1 MQSDSELLPVGKLS
15 DETYYG
21 PILIKKGSVN
31 MLYRVA
37 RAGKY
42 FIVKTA
48 KDGDERFKALIKREY
63 EFSIGLTHP
72 NIINVFTFEE
82 HSPVGPG
89 IVMEYVDGRTLEEF
103 LSENPPLELR
113 RRVFGQ
119 ILEAVAYI
127 HRKGIIHNDLKPA
140 NILITRIDNA
150 VKIIDFGLSDD
161 DAHYLARTLGCTAGY
176 ASPELL
182 RQERT
187 DCRSD
192 IYSLGKIMKD
202 IFGRRLG
209 RISSKACRTEASER
223 HDNAEALQKA
233 IKRRHYPVIA
243 ISILTILTILIGTG
257 VSFNRKYR
265 ELKEYKARE
274 IAEKIFCDSV
284 YNDTERQ
291 VEAAF
296 ADMESRLD
304 SIPFIEFAY
313 QELSKKL
320 VEMENIWRKFPE
332 LTDDQ
337 AIVSGFTFHY
347 QTLVNEHFERIDNR
361 IRQME
366 SMTQQNLTPEEI
378 EFYLTLIGHEEPYRP
393 FESSKD

>member
-1 MQSDSELLPVGKLS
+1 MQSDSEILPIEKLVG
-15 DETYYG
+15 ETYYG
-21 PILIKKGSVN
+21 PILIKEGTIN
-31 MLYRVA
+31 TLYRVA
-37 RAGKY
+37 RVGKY
-42 FIVKTA
+42 FIIKTA
-48 KDGDERFKALIKREY
+48 KDGNSRFEALIRREY
-63 EFSIGLTHP
+63 ELSITLSHP
-72 NIINVFTFEE
+72 HIINVFTFEE
-82 HSPVGPG
+82 DSPVGPG
-89 IVMEYVDGRTLEEF
+89 IVMEYVDGRTLEDF
-103 LSENPPLELR
+103 LAENPSLDLR
-113 RRVFGQ
+113 RRVLDQ
-119 ILEAVAYI
+119 ILEAVAYM

-140 NILITRIDNA
+140 NILITRIDNT

-161 DAHYLARTLGCTAGY
+161 DAHYLTKTIGCTAEY

-182 RQERT
+182 RQEKT
-187 DCRSD
+187 DSRSD
-192 IYSLGKIMKD
+192 IFSLGKIMKD

-296 ADMESRLD
+296 ADTESRLD

-320 VEMENIWRKFPE
+320 VEMENIWRRFPE

-337 AIVSGFTFHY
+337 AIVSSFTFHY

-366 SMTQQNLTPEEI
+366 SMTQQNLTPEEL

>member
-37 RAGKY
+37 RAGKH
-42 FIVKTA
+42 FIIKTA

-63 EFSIGLTHP
+63 ELSIGLTHP

-161 DAHYLARTLGCTAGY
+161 DAHYLAKTLGCTADY

-182 RQERT
+182 RQDKI

-192 IYSLGKIMKD
+192 IYSLGKITKD

-233 IKRRHYPVIA
+233 IRRRHYPVIA

-313 QELSKKL
+313 QELSKKMA
-320 VEMENIWRKFPE
+320 EMENIWRKFPE

-366 SMTQQNLTPEEI
+366 SMTQQNLSPEEL
-378 EFYLTLIGHEEPYRP
+378 EFYLTLIGQESPYRP

>member
-21 PILIKKGSVN
+21 PILIKEGSVN

-63 EFSIGLTHP
+63 ELSIGLTHP

-161 DAHYLARTLGCTAGY
+161 DAHYLAKTLGCTADY

-182 RQERT
+182 RQDKI

-366 SMTQQNLTPEEI
+366 SMTQQNLSPEEL
-378 EFYLTLIGHEEPYRP
+378 EFYLTLIGQESPYRP

>member
-1 MQSDSELLPVGKLS
+1 MQSDSELLPVRKLS

-21 PILIKKGSVN
+21 PILIKEGSVN

>member
-1 MQSDSELLPVGKLS
+1 MQSDSELLPVGNLS

-21 PILIKKGSVN
+21 PILIKEGSVN

-42 FIVKTA
+42 FIIKTA
-48 KDGDERFKALIKREY
+48 KDGDERFKTLIKREY

-89 IVMEYVDGRTLEEF
+89 IVMEYVDGRTLSEF
-103 LSENPPLELR
+103 IAENPAMVLR
-113 RRVFGQ
+113 KRVFDQ

-150 VKIIDFGLSDD
+150 VKIIDFGLSAD
-161 DAHYLARTLGCTAGY
+161 DAHYLPKTLGCTADY

-182 RQERT
+182 RQEKI

-192 IYSLGKIMKD
+192 IYSLGKIMKT
-202 IFGRRLG
+202 IFGKRFG
-209 RISSKACRTEASER
+209 RISSKACRTEASKR
-223 HDNAEALQKA
+223 YDNTEALQKA

-274 IAEKIFCDSV
+274 IAVKIFCDSV

-320 VEMENIWRKFPE
+320 AEMENIWRKFPE

-337 AIVSGFTFHY
+337 AIVSSFTFHY

-366 SMTQQNLTPEEI
+366 SMTQQNLTPEEL

>member
-1 MQSDSELLPVGKLS
+1 MQSDSELLPIGNS
-15 DETYYG
+15 SSETYYG
-21 PILIKKGSVN
+21 PVLVKEGAVN
-31 MLYRVA
+31 TLYRVA

-42 FIVKTA
+42 FIIKTA
-48 KDGDERFKALIKREY
+48 KDGNSRFEALIRREY
-63 EFSIGLTHP
+63 ELSITLSHP
-72 NIINVFTFEE
+72 HIINVFTFEE
-82 HSPVGPG
+82 DSPVGPG
-89 IVMEYVDGRTLEEF
+89 IVMEYVDGRTLEDF
-103 LSENPPLELR
+103 LAENPPLDLR
-113 RRVFGQ
+113 RRALDQ
-119 ILEAVAYI
+119 ILEAVAYM

-140 NILITRIDNA
+140 NILITRVDNT

-161 DAHYLARTLGCTAGY
+161 DAHYLTKTLGCTAEY

-182 RQERT
+182 RQEKT
-187 DCRSD
+187 DSRSD

-233 IKRRHYPVIA
+233 IRRRHYPVIA

-366 SMTQQNLTPEEI
+366 SMTQQNLSPEEL
-378 EFYLTLIGHEEPYRP
+378 EFYLTLIGQESPYRP

>member
-15 DETYYG
+15 DETYYD
-21 PILIKKGSVN
+21 PILIKEGSVN

-378 EFYLTLIGHEEPYRP
+378 EFYLTLIGHE
-393 FESSKD
+393 

>member
-21 PILIKKGSVN
+21 PILIKEGSVN

-42 FIVKTA
+42 FIIKTA

-89 IVMEYVDGRTLEEF
+89 IVMEYVDGRTLSEF
-103 LSENPPLELR
+103 LTENPSMELR
-113 RRVFGQ
+113 KRVFDQ

-161 DAHYLARTLGCTAGY
+161 DAHYLAKTLGCTADY

-182 RQERT
+182 RQEKI

-209 RISSKACRTEASER
+209 RISSKACHTEASER
-223 HDNAEALQKA
+223 YDNAEALQKA
-233 IKRRHYPVIA
+233 IRRRHYTVIA

-337 AIVSGFTFHY
+337 AIVSSFTFHY

-366 SMTQQNLTPEEI
+366 SMTQQNLSPQEL
-378 EFYLTLIGHEEPYRP
+378 EFYLTLIGQEEPYRP

>member
-21 PILIKKGSVN
+21 PILIKEGSVN

-48 KDGDERFKALIKREY
+48 KDGDERFKELIKREY

-72 NIINVFTFEE
+72 NIINIFTFEE

-366 SMTQQNLTPEEI
+366 SMTKQNLTPEEI

>member
-21 PILIKKGSVN
+21 PILIKEGSVN

-42 FIVKTA
+42 FIIKTA

-103 LSENPPLELR
+103 LSENPAMELR
-113 RRVFGQ
+113 KRVFDQ

-161 DAHYLARTLGCTAGY
+161 DAHYLAKTLGCTADY

-182 RQERT
+182 RQEKI

-192 IYSLGKIMKD
+192 IYSLGKIMKA
-202 IFGRRLG
+202 IFGKRFG

-223 HDNAEALQKA
+223 YDNAEALQKA
-233 IKRRHYPVIA
+233 IRRRHYPVIA

-366 SMTQQNLTPEEI
+366 SMTQQNLTPEEL

>member
-15 DETYYG
+15 DETYYD
-21 PILIKKGSVN
+21 PILIKEGSVN

>member
-21 PILIKKGSVN
+21 PILIKEGSVN

-42 FIVKTA
+42 FIIKTA
-48 KDGDERFKALIKREY
+48 KDGDERFKTLIKREY

-89 IVMEYVDGRTLEEF
+89 IVMEYVDGRTLSEF
-103 LSENPPLELR
+103 IAENPAMVLR
-113 RRVFGQ
+113 KRVFDQ

-161 DAHYLARTLGCTAGY
+161 DAHYLAKTLGCTADY

-182 RQERT
+182 RQEKI

-192 IYSLGKIMKD
+192 IYSLGKIMKA
-202 IFGRRLG
+202 IFGKRLG

-274 IAEKIFCDSV
+274 IAVKIFCDSV

-320 VEMENIWRKFPE
+320 AEMENIWRKFPE

-337 AIVSGFTFHY
+337 AIVSSFTFHY

-366 SMTQQNLTPEEI
+366 SMTQQNLTPEEL

>member
-1 MQSDSELLPVGKLS
+1 MQSDSELLPIGNS
-15 DETYYG
+15 SSETYYG
-21 PILIKKGSVN
+21 PVLVKEGAVN
-31 MLYRVA
+31 TLYRVA

-42 FIVKTA
+42 FIIKTA
-48 KDGDERFKALIKREY
+48 KDGNSRFEALIRREY
-63 EFSIGLTHP
+63 ELSITLSHP
-72 NIINVFTFEE
+72 HIINVFTFEE
-82 HSPVGPG
+82 DSPVGPG
-89 IVMEYVDGRTLEEF
+89 IVMEYVDGRTLEDF
-103 LSENPPLELR
+103 LAENPPLDLR
-113 RRVFGQ
+113 RRALDQ
-119 ILEAVAYI
+119 ILEAVAYM

-140 NILITRIDNA
+140 NILITRVDNT

-161 DAHYLARTLGCTAGY
+161 DAHYLTKTLGCTAEY

-182 RQERT
+182 RQEKT
-187 DCRSD
+187 DSRSD

-233 IKRRHYPVIA
+233 IRRRHYPVIA

-313 QELSKKL
+313 QELSKKMA
-320 VEMENIWRKFPE
+320 EMENIWRKFPE

-366 SMTQQNLTPEEI
+366 SMTQQNLSPEEL
-378 EFYLTLIGHEEPYRP
+378 EFYLTLIGQESPYRP

>member
-21 PILIKKGSVN
+21 PILIKEGSVN

-89 IVMEYVDGRTLEEF
+89 IVMEYVDGRTLEGF

-161 DAHYLARTLGCTAGY
+161 DAHYLAKTLGCTADY

-182 RQERT
+182 RQDKI

-233 IKRRHYPVIA
+233 IRRRHYPVIA

-366 SMTQQNLTPEEI
+366 SMTQQNLSPEEL
-378 EFYLTLIGHEEPYRP
+378 EFYLTLIGQESPYRP

>member
-1 MQSDSELLPVGKLS
+1 MQSDSEILPIEKLVG
-15 DETYYG
+15 ETYYG
-21 PILIKKGSVN
+21 PILIKEGTIN
-31 MLYRVA
+31 TLYRVA

-42 FIVKTA
+42 FIIKTA
-48 KDGDERFKALIKREY
+48 KDGNSRFEALIRREY
-63 EFSIGLTHP
+63 ELSITLSHP
-72 NIINVFTFEE
+72 HIINVFTFEE
-82 HSPVGPG
+82 DSPVGPG

-161 DAHYLARTLGCTAGY
+161 DAHYLARTIGCTAGY

-291 VEAAF
+291 VEATF

-320 VEMENIWRKFPE
+320 VEMENIWRRFPE

-337 AIVSGFTFHY
+337 AIVSSFTFHY

-366 SMTQQNLTPEEI
+366 SMTQQNLTPEEL

>member
-1 MQSDSELLPVGKLS
+1 MQSDSELLPVGNLS
-15 DETYYG
+15 DNTYYG
-21 PILIKKGSVN
+21 PILIKEGSVN

-42 FIVKTA
+42 FIIKTA

-63 EFSIGLTHP
+63 EFSIDLAHP

-161 DAHYLARTLGCTAGY
+161 DAHYLAKTLGCTADY

-182 RQERT
+182 RQEKI

-192 IYSLGKIMKD
+192 IYSLGKIMKA
-202 IFGRRLG
+202 IFGKRFR

-223 HDNAEALQKA
+223 YDNAEALQKA
-233 IKRRHYPVIA
+233 IRRRLYPVIA

-284 YNDTERQ
+284 YNNTERQ

-296 ADMESRLD
+296 ADLDSRLD
-304 SIPFIEFAY
+304 SIPYIEFAY

-320 VEMENIWRKFPE
+320 VEMEYIWKKFPE
-332 LTDDQ
+332 LTEDQ

-347 QTLVNEHFERIDNR
+347 QTLVNEHYEKINNR

-366 SMTQQNLTPEEI
+366 SMTQQNLNPEELK
-378 EFYLTLIGHEEPYRP
+378 FYLTLIGQEEPYRP
-393 FESSKD
+393 YESSKD

>member
-21 PILIKKGSVN
+21 PILIKEGSVN
-31 MLYRVA
+31 LLYRVA

-42 FIVKTA
+42 FIIKTA

-89 IVMEYVDGRTLEEF
+89 IVMEYVDGRTLSEF
-103 LSENPPLELR
+103 LTENPGMELR
-113 RRVFGQ
+113 KRVFDQ

-161 DAHYLARTLGCTAGY
+161 DAHYLAKTLGCTADY

-182 RQERT
+182 RQEKI

-202 IFGRRLG
+202 IFGRRFG

-223 HDNAEALQKA
+223 YGNAEALQKA

-366 SMTQQNLTPEEI
+366 SMTQQNLSPEEL
-378 EFYLTLIGHEEPYRP
+378 EFYLTLIGQESPYRP

>member
-37 RAGKY
+37 RAGKH
-42 FIVKTA
+42 FIIKTA

-63 EFSIGLTHP
+63 ELSIGLTHP

-161 DAHYLARTLGCTAGY
+161 DAHYLAKTLGCTADY

-182 RQERT
+182 RQDKI

-233 IKRRHYPVIA
+233 IRRRHYPVIA

-313 QELSKKL
+313 QELSKKMA
-320 VEMENIWRKFPE
+320 EMENIWRKFPE

-366 SMTQQNLTPEEI
+366 SMTQQNLSPEEL
-378 EFYLTLIGHEEPYRP
+378 EFYLTLIGQESPYRP

>member
-21 PILIKKGSVN
+21 PILIKEGSVN

-42 FIVKTA
+42 FIIKTA

-113 RRVFGQ
+113 KRVFDQ

-161 DAHYLARTLGCTAGY
+161 DAHYIAKTLGCTADY

-182 RQERT
+182 RQEKI

-223 HDNAEALQKA
+223 YDNAEALQKA
-233 IKRRHYPVIA
+233 IRRRHYPVIA

-366 SMTQQNLTPEEI
+366 SMTQQNLSPEEL

>member
-21 PILIKKGSVN
+21 PILIKEGSVN

-42 FIVKTA
+42 FIIKTA

-89 IVMEYVDGRTLEEF
+89 IVMEYVDGRTLSEF
-103 LSENPPLELR
+103 LTENPSMELR
-113 RRVFGQ
+113 KRVFDQ

-161 DAHYLARTLGCTAGY
+161 DAHYIAKTLGCTADY

-182 RQERT
+182 RQEKI

-209 RISSKACRTEASER
+209 RISSKACHTEASER
-223 HDNAEALQKA
+223 YDNAEALQKA
-233 IKRRHYPVIA
+233 IRRRHYPVIA

-366 SMTQQNLTPEEI
+366 SMTQQNLSPEEL
-378 EFYLTLIGHEEPYRP
+378 EFYLTLIGQESPYRP

>member
-21 PILIKKGSVN
+21 PILIKEGSVN

-291 VEAAF
+291 VEATF

-320 VEMENIWRKFPE
+320 VEMENIWRRFPE

-337 AIVSGFTFHY
+337 AIVSSFTFHC

-366 SMTQQNLTPEEI
+366 SMTQQNLTPEEL

>member
-21 PILIKKGSVN
+21 PILIKEGSVN

-42 FIVKTA
+42 FIIKTA

-103 LSENPPLELR
+103 LSENPAMELR
-113 RRVFGQ
+113 KRVFDQ
-119 ILEAVAYI
+119 ILEAVEYI

-161 DAHYLARTLGCTAGY
+161 DAHYIAKTLGCTADY

-182 RQERT
+182 RQEKI

-209 RISSKACRTEASER
+209 RISSKACHTEASER
-223 HDNAEALQKA
+223 YDNAEALQKA
-233 IKRRHYPVIA
+233 IRRRHYPVIA

-274 IAEKIFCDSV
+274 IAEKVFCDSV

-337 AIVSGFTFHY
+337 AIVSSFTFHY
-347 QTLVNEHFERIDNR
+347 QTLVNEHFERINNR

-366 SMTQQNLTPEEI
+366 SMTQQNLSPEEL
-378 EFYLTLIGHEEPYRP
+378 EFYLTLIGQESPYRP

>member
-21 PILIKKGSVN
+21 PILIKEGSVN

-42 FIVKTA
+42 FIIKTA
-48 KDGDERFKALIKREY
+48 KDGDERFKTLIKREY

-89 IVMEYVDGRTLEEF
+89 IVMEYVDGRTLSEF
-103 LSENPPLELR
+103 IAENPAMVLR
-113 RRVFGQ
+113 KRVFDQ

-161 DAHYLARTLGCTAGY
+161 DAHYLAKTLGCTADY

-182 RQERT
+182 RQEKI

-192 IYSLGKIMKD
+192 IYSLGKIMKA
-202 IFGRRLG
+202 IFGKRFG

-223 HDNAEALQKA
+223 YDNAEALQKA
-233 IKRRHYPVIA
+233 IRRRHYPVIA

-320 VEMENIWRKFPE
+320 AEMENIWRKFPE

-337 AIVSGFTFHY
+337 AIVSSFTFHY

-366 SMTQQNLTPEEI
+366 SMTQQNLTPEEL

>member
-21 PILIKKGSVN
+21 PILIKEGSVN

-42 FIVKTA
+42 FIIKTA

-89 IVMEYVDGRTLEEF
+89 IVMEYVDGRTLSEF
-103 LSENPPLELR
+103 LTENPSMELR
-113 RRVFGQ
+113 KRVFDQ

-161 DAHYLARTLGCTAGY
+161 DAHYIAKTLGCTADY

-182 RQERT
+182 RQEKI

-223 HDNAEALQKA
+223 YDNAEALQKA
-233 IKRRHYPVIA
+233 IRRRHYPVIA

-274 IAEKIFCDSV
+274 IAEKVFCDSV

-337 AIVSGFTFHY
+337 AIVSSFTFHY
-347 QTLVNEHFERIDNR
+347 QTLVNEHFERINNR

-366 SMTQQNLTPEEI
+366 SMTQQNLSPEEL
-378 EFYLTLIGHEEPYRP
+378 EFYLTLIGQESPYRP

>member
-1 MQSDSELLPVGKLS
+1 MQSDSELLPIGNS
-15 DETYYG
+15 SSETYYG
-21 PILIKKGSVN
+21 PVLVKEGAVN
-31 MLYRVA
+31 TLYRVA

-42 FIVKTA
+42 FIIKTA
-48 KDGDERFKALIKREY
+48 KDGNSRFEALIRREY
-63 EFSIGLTHP
+63 ELSITLSHP
-72 NIINVFTFEE
+72 HIINVFTFEE
-82 HSPVGPG
+82 DSPVGPG
-89 IVMEYVDGRTLEEF
+89 IVMEYVDGRTLEDF
-103 LSENPPLELR
+103 LAENPPLDLR
-113 RRVFGQ
+113 RRALDQ
-119 ILEAVAYI
+119 ILEAVAYM

-140 NILITRIDNA
+140 NILITRVDNT

-161 DAHYLARTLGCTAGY
+161 DAHYLTKTLGCTAEY

-182 RQERT
+182 RQEKT
-187 DCRSD
+187 DSRSD

-233 IKRRHYPVIA
+233 IRRRHYPVIA

>member
-1 MQSDSELLPVGKLS
+1 MQSDSEILPIEKLVG
-15 DETYYG
+15 ETYYG
-21 PILIKKGSVN
+21 PILIKEGTIN
-31 MLYRVA
+31 TLYRVA

-42 FIVKTA
+42 FIIKTA
-48 KDGDERFKALIKREY
+48 KDGNSRFEALIRREY
-63 EFSIGLTHP
+63 ELSITLSHP
-72 NIINVFTFEE
+72 HIINVFTFEE
-82 HSPVGPG
+82 DSPVGPG

-291 VEAAF
+291 VEATF

-320 VEMENIWRKFPE
+320 VEMENIWRRFPE

-337 AIVSGFTFHY
+337 AIVSSFTFHY

-366 SMTQQNLTPEEI
+366 SMTQQNLTPEEL

>member
-37 RAGKY
+37 RAGKH
-42 FIVKTA
+42 FIIKTA

-63 EFSIGLTHP
+63 ELSIGLTHP

-161 DAHYLARTLGCTAGY
+161 DAHYLAKTLGCTADY

-182 RQERT
+182 RQDKI

-313 QELSKKL
+313 QELSKKMA
-320 VEMENIWRKFPE
+320 EMENIWRKFPE

-366 SMTQQNLTPEEI
+366 SMTQQNLSPEEL
-378 EFYLTLIGHEEPYRP
+378 EFYLTLIGQESPYRP